1 MARRKASTTATEEK
15 LPIEEAAQEEAKQ
28 AEAKKEETFTAD
40 AVQKMIADA
49 LKKQQEAFEAQ
60 MKEMQ
65 KTPTAVVAV
74 EPEKVVLRW
83 QAEVSDDNEAVFGVN
98 GAYGKITGKRGT
110 LTIPKSEFSSRFLD
124 ANILWY
130 LKNRWLIVVSGL
142 TPEELQMY
150 DCDYKEGEVL
160 DRQAFAKLL
169 EMSDEELLEIFPK
182 LCKSHREMVA
192 CRFWTDYSNGG
203 AHTNG
208 RRALIKALNDIS
220 KQDYADTG
228 LPNDSRKKGMFAP
241 ILEAMNKKDL

>member
-1 MARRKASTTATEEK
+1 MARRKATSTTAEKTEK
-15 LPIEEAAQEEAKQ
+15 LPIEEAAKAEEVK
-28 AEAKKEETFTAD
+28 AEEPKAQETFTAE
-40 AVQKMIADA
+40 AVQKMIAEA
-49 LKKQQEAFEAQ
+49 LAKQQEAFNAQ
-60 MKEMQ
+60 MKAA
-65 KTPTAVVAV
+65 PTVVAV

-83 QAEVSDDNEAVFGVN
+83 QAEVADDNEAVFGVN

-110 LTIPKSEFSSRFLD
+110 LTIPKAEFSSRFLD

-142 TPEELQMY
+142 TQEEMQMY
-150 DCDYKEGEVL
+150 DCDYKEGEIL